1 MEKGARGIISLAPL
15 SHATTRMAK
24 PNFKLMVTKLRQK
37 YGVPPNPPADPWET
51 IARTAATYLVDDARV
66 TETYAS
72 LVSKIGSTPEAV
84 LDANPA
90 AVKSAIGRGG
100 AFLDDRVRKLTQSAR
115 LAVTLFQGDM
125 RQVGTIPQRD
135 AKRMLRKFPGIGEPG
150 ADWILLLT
158 RSQRG
163 LALESNGLR
172 VIQRIGFS
180 EEHKNYS
187 ASYRAA
193 VDALESVA
201 ASATYDL
208 LIEAHQ
214 LLRRHGKET
223 CTRTAPRCEI
233 CPVRKN
239 CDYFASVV
247 SGGKKKT

>member
-1 MEKGARGIISLAPL
+1 ML
-15 SHATTRMAK
+15 K
-24 PNFKLMVTKLRQK
+24 PNFRLIVTKLRRK
-37 YGVPPNPPADPWET
+37 YGVPPKPPADPWEI
-51 IARTAATYLVDDARV
+51 IARTAASYLVDDERV

-72 LVSKIGSTPEAV
+72 LVSKIGSRPEAV

-90 AVKSAIGRGG
+90 AVTTAISRGG
-100 AFLDDRVRKLTQSAR
+100 AFLEDRVRKLTQSAR

-125 RQVGTIPQRD
+125 RQLAKIPQRD
-135 AKRMLRKFPGIGEPG
+135 AKRRLLKFPGIGEPG

-180 EEHKNYS
+180 EEKKNYS

-193 VDALESVA
+193 VGALESVA
-201 ASATYDL
+201 ASGTYEF

-214 LLRRHGKET
+214 LLRQHGKET
-223 CTRTAPRCEI
+223 CTRTAPRCEL
-233 CPVRKN
+233 CPVRKHCN
-239 CDYFASVV
+239 FFASLV
-247 SGGKKKT
+247 SGKQ